1 MQGKSGKKRMARFI
15 ETKQGYMVE
24 VEKDT
29 IWGYFLKE
37 STPDCSMTT
46 DANGAM
52 QYYLHKSQVRRI
64 HDEPDSPSQAFIN
77 SNLRKPGKSSLSTD
91 IFQRYIDQV
100 NYYNNMY
107 K

>member
-1 MQGKSGKKRMARFI
+1 MARFI

-24 VEKDT
+24 VESDT

-37 STPDCSMTT
+37 STPDCSRAI
-46 DANGAM
+46 DEKGVIR
-52 QYYLHKSQVRRI
+52 YYLYKNQIRRV
-64 HDEPDSPSQAFIN
+64 HDEPDSPSLSQAFMN
-77 SNLRKPGKSSLSTD
+77 SERQTGKRSLSKD

>member
-1 MQGKSGKKRMARFI
+1 MARFI

-24 VEKDT
+24 VEKDAT
-29 IWGYFLKE
+29 WGYFLKE
-37 STPDCSMTT
+37 STPDSSKRT
-46 DANGAM
+46 DANGAI
-52 QYYLHKSQVRRI
+52 QYYLYKNQVRRV
-64 HDEPDSPSQAFIN
+64 HDEPDNPRLGQAFV
-77 SNLRKPGKSSLSTD
+77 SSKRQTGKSSLSTD

>member
-1 MQGKSGKKRMARFI
+1 MARFI

-29 IWGYFLKE
+29 GWGYFLKE
-37 STPDCSMTT
+37 STPDCSTT
-46 DANGAM
+46 IDK
-52 QYYLHKSQVRRI
+52 QYYLYKNQIRRI
-64 HDEPDSPSQAFIN
+64 HDDPDNTSLGQAFV
-77 SNLRKPGKSSLSTD
+77 SSKRQTGKSSLSTD

>member
-1 MQGKSGKKRMARFI
+1 MARFI

-24 VEKDT
+24 SIEDT
-29 IWGYFLKE
+29 GWGYFLKE

-46 DANGAM
+46 DM
-52 QYYLHKSQVRRI
+52 KYYLYKNQVRRV
-64 HDEPDSPSQAFIN
+64 HDEPDSPSQAFIS
-77 SNLRKPGKSSLSTD
+77 SNLRQPGKSSLSTD
-91 IFQRYIDQV
+91 IFQIYIDQV

>member
-1 MQGKSGKKRMARFI
+1 MARFI

-29 IWGYFLKE
+29 LWGYFLKE
-37 STPDCSMTT
+37 STPDCSTTT
-46 DANGAM
+46 DKKGVI
-52 QYYLHKSQVRRI
+52 QYYLYKNQIRRI
-64 HDEPDSPSQAFIN
+64 HDEPDIPSEMAQAFID
-77 SNLRKPGKSSLSTD
+77 SNLRQTGKSSLQKEMV
-91 IFQRYIDQV
+91 QRYIDQI

>member
-1 MQGKSGKKRMARFI
+1 MARFI

-24 VEKDT
+24 AEKDT
-29 IWGYFLKE
+29 IWGYLLKE
-37 STPDCSMTT
+37 STPDCSTAI
-46 DANGAM
+46 DEKGVI
-52 QYYLHKSQVRRI
+52 QYYLYYNQIRRV
-64 HDEPDSPSQAFIN
+64 HDEPDNPSLGQAFVS
-77 SNLRKPGKSSLSTD
+77 SNLQTGKNSLSTD

>member
-1 MQGKSGKKRMARFI
+1 MARFI

-37 STPDCSMTT
+37 STPDCSITT
-46 DANGAM
+46 DANGAI
-52 QYYLHKSQVRRI
+52 QYYLYKRHVRRI
-64 HDEPDSPSQAFIN
+64 HEEPDNPSLGQAFVR
-77 SNLRKPGKSSLSTD
+77 SNLQTGKSSLQKD
-91 IFQRYIDQV
+91 MVQRYIDQV